1 MRQRLADSLRTPS
14 DFSGF
19 GAVCG
24 SMPPPLVRRSAQNR
38 FRKSIRFT
46 CPGAMPRIPLA
57 VDPPCP
63 NPTGLNMKPTWRCS
77 TASGKRSP
85 RGRPAPREPY
95 RPGCGFRR
103 RRRIVSTA
111 SALSGG
117 AGGGAQPVTCPP
129 RPRCPESGWRSGRG
143 QGLVWNGRSPG
154 EKGRHRSCLL
164 DGDLGEGCPSCTVAA
179 YAYAPDK

>member
-24 SMPPPLVRRSAQNR
+24 SMPPPLVRRPAQNH
-38 FRKSIRFT
+38 FRKSIRFI
-46 CPGAMPRIPLA
+46 CPGAMPRIPLP

-117 AGGGAQPVTCPP
+117 AGGGAQPVTCHPG
-129 RPRCPESGWRSGRG
+129 RAVQRADGGQGEGRG
-143 QGLVWNGRSPG
+143 SSGTGDRRERKEGTDHAFSTGTLAKGVHLVR
-154 EKGRHRSCLL
+154 
-164 DGDLGEGCPSCTVAA
+164 
-179 YAYAPDK
+179 